1 MAPGSYE
8 ATVTVAPTGATELR
22 IPVTLT
28 IQSQAQLTL
37 SQTAFT
43 VNYMQGSPAPGALTV
58 GLTSSGTPI
67 NFTAAATSTGNWL
80 SVTPTTG
87 TTGAAGAAATN
98 LSITANPTGLT
109 PATYTGT
116 VTVTGTNASN
126 PAQTVNVTLVVTAA
140 APPAIRSVENAAR
153 NETTLV
159 APGLIMAIKGTNL
172 GPATGV
178 SGTITG
184 GVYDTTLS
192 EVRVLFDGQPA
203 PILFA
208 RQDQINTVAPYFVFG
223 RTSTRVQVEYRGVR
237 SDAIQYVVVD
247 SAPGIFTQDSTGRG
261 LGSIL
266 NQNNTVNAANN
277 PSRRGEIVAIYATG
291 EGNVRPTGTDGKI
304 TTGSV
309 DSLPRPTLP
318 VVVRING
325 QAIPAENVTYAGSA
339 PGLVAGSF
347 QVNARIP
354 DTLNITG
361 PTQVSIEVQV
371 GTATSQPGVT
381 VAVIP

>member
-1 MAPGSYE
+1 
-8 ATVTVAPTGATELR
+8 
-22 IPVTLT
+22 
-28 IQSQAQLTL
+28 
-37 SQTAFT
+37 
-43 VNYMQGSPAPGALTV
+43 
-58 GLTSSGTPI
+58 
-67 NFTAAATSTGNWL
+67 
-80 SVTPTTG
+80 
-87 TTGAAGAAATN
+87 
-98 LSITANPTGLT
+98 
-109 PATYTGT
+109 
-116 VTVTGTNASN
+116 
-126 PAQTVNVTLVVTAA
+126 
-140 APPAIRSVENAAR
+140 
-153 NETTLV
+153 
-159 APGLIMAIKGTNL
+159 MAIKGTNL

-361 PTQVSIEVQV
+361 PTQVPIEVQV